1 MKNLDINKELLIEAI
16 ELHLKGRHLD
26 SDSLN
31 VIAEYAPLIHEEIAK
46 TYGMTRGELRQY
58 VGEHKYIELND
69 LKRVIL
75 GTTLSPINS
84 KTNQPYFEIKP
95 EGWGDGWKAGEVSEF
110 DFIDDKLVPVK
121 PK

>member
-1 MKNLDINKELLIEAI
+1 M
-16 ELHLKGRHLD
+16 
-26 SDSLN
+26 SDQDVF
-31 VIAEYAPLIHEEIAK
+31 VIGSKVLFRDEEIRNDYGVMTIEQIRGDRAK
-46 TYGMTRGELRQY
+46 LDKLMGLFPLENLIFADDR
-58 VGEHKYIELND
+58 VLNSQPS
-69 LKRVIL
+69 I
-75 GTTLSPINS
+75 PINP